1 MSIVGRIANEIGGT
15 RITPVLMEE
24 KLASVIPSEPYDE
37 MRSRSPSS
45 TVFAY
50 GLATVALVAAVI
62 LTLFIRYITGNPT
75 FFVFYV
81 AIFLSVWFGGR
92 GPGWLSTIL
101 ALAALHL
108 FFRSSGE
115 LLAMTGERLPTA
127 LAFVICMVTA
137 DVLSTRRHRT
147 ERALRLARDRLELAV
162 EDRTAELRQ
171 ANKALSDE
179 VAERKRAELALR
191 ASEERWRR
199 LFEASSAGMALTD
212 LTGGYV
218 ATNSAFQH
226 MLGYTDE
233 EFKKFTAI
241 DITHLDERDTTEKI
255 VTQFASGARQE
266 YHVDKRYLK
275 KDGTALWVNVTTT
288 YVPPIENTPPL
299 LQGIY
304 VNIDDR
310 KRAEQALRASEER
323 WRTVFET
330 SSVGIATS
338 DENLRVAT
346 ANAAFQRMVGYTEDE
361 LRRMQWIDLT
371 YEDDRPA
378 TEILVKGLLAGA
390 LQAYN
395 VEKRYRRKDGETIWV
410 NVYNSLVP
418 ATETTP
424 AFFPAIVVDITD
436 RINAQTALQRAQ
448 TELARVT
455 RVTMM
460 GELATS
466 IAHEVNQPLAAIVG
480 SCGACRRWLD
490 GGDWIR
496 AKESLETVSEAANR
510 ASEVIKRVRSLT
522 NNATPEHLDVDINI
536 AVQEVLAVLRGE
548 LHVRNTSL
556 HLQLDHNIPLVKG
569 DKVQLQQVVLNLVM
583 NAIDA
588 MTTMTDRRRVLA
600 VKSAAEDGNV
610 RVTVQ
615 DSGPGLDAAATERI
629 FDPFFTTKPDGMGM
643 GLSISKSIVE
653 NHGGLLWAAPAV
665 PVGTAFHFNLPVARR
680 GEQWAN

>member
-1 MSIVGRIANEIGGT
+1 MVGRIANEIGGT
-15 RITPVLMEE
+15 GVAPVLMEE
-24 KLASVIPSEPYDE
+24 KLASVIPGEPYDE
-37 MRSRSPSS
+37 MGSRSPSS

-75 FFVFYV
+75 FFVFYI
-81 AIFLSVWFGGR
+81 AIFLSVWFCGR

-137 DVLSTRRHRT
+137 DVLSTRRHRA

-162 EDRTAELRQ
+162 EDRTVELRQ

-212 LTGGYV
+212 LTGRYV
-218 ATNSAFQH
+218 ATNSAFQR

-233 EFKKFTAI
+233 EFKRFTAI
-241 DITHLDERDTTEKI
+241 DITHPDERDTTEKI

-275 KDGTALWVNVTTT
+275 KDSTALWVNVTTT
-288 YVPPIENTPPL
+288 YVPPAENTPPM

-304 VNIDDR
+304 FNIDDR

-338 DENLRVAT
+338 DENLCVAT

-361 LRRMQWIDLT
+361 LRRMRWIDLT
-371 YEDDRPA
+371 HEDDRPA
-378 TEILVKGLLAGA
+378 TEILVKGLLAGT

-395 VEKRYRRKDGETIWV
+395 IEKRYRRKDGETIWV
-410 NVYNSLVP
+410 NVYNSHVP
-418 ATETTP
+418 PTETTP

-448 TELARVT
+448 TELARAM

-466 IAHEVNQPLAAIVG
+466 IAHEVNQPLAAIAG

-490 GGDWIR
+490 GRDWIR
-496 AKESLETVSEAANR
+496 AKESLETVSKAADR
-510 ASEVIKRVRSLT
+510 AGEVIKRVRSLT
-522 NNATPEHLDVDINI
+522 SNATPEYLDVDVNV
-536 AVQEVLAVLRGE
+536 AVQEVLAVLRAE
-548 LHVRNTSL
+548 LRVRNTTL
-556 HLQLDHNIPLVKG
+556 HLQLDNNIPLVKG

-583 NAIDA
+583 NAIEA
-588 MTTMTDRRRVLA
+588 MTTMKDHRRVLA
-600 VKSAAEDGNV
+600 IKSAAEDGNV

-615 DSGPGLDAAATERI
+615 DSGPGLDAATTERI

-653 NHGGLLWAAPAV
+653 NHGGRLWAAPAV
-665 PVGTAFHFNLPVARR
+665 PGGTAFHFKLPLARR
-680 GEQWAN
+680 GEQWAD

>member
-1 MSIVGRIANEIGGT
+1 
-15 RITPVLMEE
+15 MEE

>member
-1 MSIVGRIANEIGGT
+1 MSMVGRIANEIGGT
-15 RITPVLMEE
+15 GVAPVLMEE
-24 KLASVIPSEPYDE
+24 KLASVIPGEPYDE
-37 MRSRSPSS
+37 MGSRSPSS

-75 FFVFYV
+75 FFVFYI
-81 AIFLSVWFGGR
+81 AIFLSVWFCGR

-137 DVLSTRRHRT
+137 DVLSTRRHRA

-162 EDRTAELRQ
+162 EDRTVELRQ

-212 LTGGYV
+212 LTGRYV
-218 ATNSAFQH
+218 ATNSAFQR

-233 EFKKFTAI
+233 EFKRFTAI
-241 DITHLDERDTTEKI
+241 DITHPDERDTTEKI

-275 KDGTALWVNVTTT
+275 KDSTALWVNVTTT
-288 YVPPIENTPPL
+288 YVPPAENTPPM

-304 VNIDDR
+304 FNIDDR
-310 KRAEQALRASEER
+310 KRAEQALRASEAR

-338 DENLRVAT
+338 DENLCVAT

-361 LRRMQWIDLT
+361 LHRIQWIDLT
-371 YEDDRPA
+371 HEDDRPG
-378 TEILVKGLLAGA
+378 TEILVKGLLAGT

-395 VEKRYRRKDGETIWV
+395 IEKRYRRKDGETIWV
-410 NVYNSLVP
+410 NVYNSHVP
-418 ATETTP
+418 PTETTP

-448 TELARVT
+448 TELARAM

-490 GGDWIR
+490 GRDWIR
-496 AKESLETVSEAANR
+496 AKESLETVSKAADR
-510 ASEVIKRVRSLT
+510 AGEVIKRVRSLT
-522 NNATPEHLDVDINI
+522 SNATPEYLDVDVNV
-536 AVQEVLAVLRGE
+536 AVQEVLAVLRAE
-548 LHVRNTSL
+548 LRIRNTTL
-556 HLQLDHNIPLVKG
+556 HLQLDNNIPHVKG

-583 NAIDA
+583 NAIEA
-588 MTTMTDRRRVLA
+588 MTTMKDRRRVLA
-600 VKSAAEDGNV
+600 IKSAVEDGDV

-615 DSGPGLDAAATERI
+615 DSGPGLDAATTERI

-653 NHGGLLWAAPAV
+653 NHGGRLWAAPV
-665 PVGTAFHFNLPVARR
+665 SGGTAFHFNVPTARR